1 MMMNIDYT
9 SIIDKARTSGATRVD
24 FNNASP
30 VKPIDPISS
39 QQDTVTLSKQALAL
53 MNGDNATTEEAAP
66 TYIKPETA
74 SSLLAQNETTS
85 AADIEKSE
93 KAIRF
98 EEIMQS
104 VLDQRTGIDRD
115 KLAEIDAMIEEVQNN
130 EDMSPEEKEKTIEM
144 LGKMKEE
151 IIEGS
156 IELQKIAKQTDK
168 NKEDA

>member
-1 MMMNIDYT
+1 
-9 SIIDKARTSGATRVD
+9 
-24 FNNASP
+24 
-30 VKPIDPISS
+30 
-39 QQDTVTLSKQALAL
+39 

-85 AADIEKSE
+85 AADIQKSE

-115 KLAEIDAMIEEVQNN
+115 KLAEINAMIEEIQNN

-151 IIEGS
+151 IIEES
-156 IELQKIAKQTDK
+156 IELQKVAKQTDK